1 MGLLI
6 SLLSS
11 SLQQCWDLGS
21 QISLLCLHLYDG
33 VVVVGFVVVS
43 GFWLGSVVNRGG
55 GTLGFEGAMAPPK
68 FFKTSIIVGINRS
81 HTFSFKSWPPM
92 RKTWPLLQY
101 VAIKMPHPKF
111 LPFLFFTFPFF

>member
-21 QISLLCLHLYDG
+21 QISLLSLHLYDG

-43 GFWLGSVVNRGG
+43 GFWLGSVVKD
-55 GTLGFEGAMAPPK
+55 LGFV
-68 FFKTSIIVGINRS
+68 VGWLIPAF
-81 HTFSFKSWPPM
+81 HCTLYCSFV
-92 RKTWPLLQY
+92 L
-101 VAIKMPHPKF
+101 IKDEF
-111 LPFLFFTFPFF
+111 ISF